1 MRITVVTG
9 VFSKER
15 TFFFYDLVKSLAG
28 FGAEVTVVAAYPD
41 KNESEEVR
49 RYCLEHPTMR
59 LFDGVW
65 VHWAGPVSR
74 EGNRLFVRMLRYLRM
89 TVALYRKAKRTDAD
103 VYYLYSTPP
112 FLGYIGILLARRAPT
127 LYDAQDLFPDSLVHV
142 KGYRENS
149 LLIRFLRRL
158 ERLVYQKNSHI
169 NVISNDMRNT
179 VIANGCPA
187 EKVGVI
193 FYGSNTAE
201 INHVPRAENRLFDQY
216 GISRDSF
223 IISYGGSIRYLQ
235 RWSALLDAA
244 EILRQRLPQVQFVIF
259 GDGTAAEDLRKEV
272 AARGLD
278 SVRLFPSQPSTRMSE
293 LYSLGD
299 LELVTLERQVTR
311 FALPSK
317 LWMIMA
323 AGSPTLAILDDRS
336 EIADILRE
344 NDLGYVLDTHDG
356 AELAGFIERIYP
368 QRGSLR
374 EMGERARRYVEVYHD
389 LEEHHRMYYREMEKL
404 AENRRAGV

>member
-15 TFFFYDLVKSLAG
+15 TFFFHDLVKSLAG
-28 FGAEVTVVAAYPD
+28 YGAEVTVVAAYPD

-49 RYCLEHPTMR
+49 RYCLEHPVMR
-59 LFDGVW
+59 LFDGVR
-65 VHWAGPVSR
+65 VHWVGPVSR

-89 TVALYRKAKRTDAD
+89 TAALYREAKRTDTD

-112 FLGYIGILLARRAPT
+112 FLGYIGILLNRRAPT

-142 KGYRENS
+142 KGYGENS
-149 LLIRFLRRL
+149 PLIKLLRRL

-169 NVISNDMRNT
+169 NVISNDMRRT
-179 VIANGCPA
+179 ILANGCPP
-187 EKVGVI
+187 EKAGVI
-193 FYGSNTAE
+193 FYGANTSE
-201 INHVPRAENRLFDQY
+201 ISHVPRTENRLFDQY
-216 GISRDSF
+216 GISRESF

-235 RWSALLDAA
+235 RWPTLLKAA
-244 EILRQRLPQVQFVIF
+244 ELLRRRLPQVKFVIF
-259 GDGTAAEDLRKEV
+259 GDGTAAEELKKEI

-278 SVRLFPSQPSTRMSE
+278 SVQLFPPLPSARMSE

-299 LELVTLERQVTR
+299 LELVTLEQHVTR

-323 AGSPTLAILDDRS
+323 AGSPTLAILDDPS
-336 EIADILRE
+336 EIADILRK
-344 NDLGYVLDTHDG
+344 NRLGYVLDTQDG
-356 AELAGFIERIYP
+356 AELAGFIERIY
-368 QRGSLR
+368 QERGSLR

-389 LEEHHRMYYREMEKL
+389 LEAHHRMYYKEMERL
-404 AENRRAGV
+404 AENRRAGI